1 MASAGQLTP
10 NSRSRSLLH
19 ACKPFRL
26 KPNLQRYPI
35 DHSSQISKDWN
46 NVFAFTDAMQPCIP
60 IRPYEQKSRTQTIPN
75 PVTTTPPFQLPARAS
90 ISTNRT
96 HFHQRAV
103 GPWYS
108 TCLEL
113 SASQARPAK
122 CKCMAVTSSG
132 RCSLVKTKEDCRPV
146 CGAQPLDLAI
156 PFCEGKTPHEGCG
169 FSC

>member
-10 NSRSRSLLH
+10 NSRSRSFLH

-26 KPNLQRYPI
+26 KQKLHRYPI
-35 DHSSQISKDWN
+35 DHPSRISKDWN
-46 NVFAFTDAMQPCIP
+46 NVFAFTDAMQPRIP

-75 PVTTTPPFQLPARAS
+75 PVTTTPQLQLPARAS

-96 HFHQRAV
+96 HFHLRAF
-103 GPWYS
+103 GPRHS

-113 SASQARPAK
+113 FASQARPAK
-122 CKCMAVTSSG
+122 CNCMAVTSSG
-132 RCSLVKTKEDCRPV
+132 ECSLVKTEEDCQPV

-156 PFCEGKTPHEGCG
+156 PFCEG
-169 FSC
+169 